1 MNKSPSLAPSQESGG
16 GLRHAV
22 VGTLAAL
29 SRLVPNVLHL
39 RRNPKSWVLF
49 RFLLGISGAALV
61 VFPLGLANNYY
72 YPVAGLVM
80 FVAAILLP
88 PAMPTVSLEERARE
102 LGALVVV
109 DGGRL
114 VSVGSPS
121 TAVHLFVGTEWIHA
135 LDGRFQPVLAVPV
148 NELQS
153 VLAEEHAGH
162 WILRVSLTDRVVQ
175 FAYRGMFGEHRAHTA
190 ETALRSVMA
199 SALPEIPKR
208 RAASA

>member
-1 MNKSPSLAPSQESGG
+1 
-16 GLRHAV
+16 
-22 VGTLAAL
+22 
-29 SRLVPNVLHL
+29 
-39 RRNPKSWVLF
+39 
-49 RFLLGISGAALV
+49 
-61 VFPLGLANNYY
+61 
-72 YPVAGLVM
+72 
-80 FVAAILLP
+80 
-88 PAMPTVSLEERARE
+88 
-102 LGALVVV
+102 
-109 DGGRL
+109 
-114 VSVGSPS
+114 VGSPS

-153 VLAEEHAGH
+153 VFAEEHAGH

>member
-16 GLRHAV
+16 SLRHAA
-22 VGTLAAL
+22 VGTLVAL
-29 SRLVPNVLHL
+29 SRFVPNVLHL
-39 RRNPKSWVLF
+39 RRNPRSWVLF
-49 RFLLGISGAALV
+49 RFLLGIAGAALV
-61 VFPLGLANNYY
+61 VFPLGLSNNYY

-88 PAMPTVSLEERARE
+88 PAVPAISLEEKARE

-114 VSVGSPS
+114 LSAGSPS
-121 TAVHLFVGTEWIHA
+121 TAVHFFVGTECIRA
-135 LDGRFQPVLAVPV
+135 LDKHFQPVLTVPV

-153 VLAEEHAGH
+153 VLAENHDGH
-162 WILRVSLTDRVVQ
+162 WILRITLSDRVVQ
-175 FAYRGMFGEHRAHTA
+175 CTYRGLFGEHLAHTA

-199 SALPEIPKR
+199 PSLPIPKR
-208 RAASA
+208 RAANA